1 MKNLLIFFLFV
12 SLSSFYINPI
22 EKKLPNGK
30 YLVELDQKYIDS
42 GLKNFEFT
50 IENGICTMEITKK
63 LENLEVNWIDE
74 NSFIVKG
81 YTEPANPSNVEREI
95 MKNYIIS
102 FNITREDKNE
112 YYFTL
117 GNQSNEDIIYSG
129 KFLKIK

>member
-1 MKNLLIFFLFV
+1 MKNLLFFFFFL
-12 SLSSFYINPI
+12 SLSSFCINSI

-30 YLVELDQKYIDS
+30 YLVELEQKYIDS
-42 GLKNFEFT
+42 GLKNFKFT
-50 IENGICTMEITKK
+50 IENEICIMEIAKK

-81 YTEPANPSNVEREI
+81 YTEPANPNNVEREI

-102 FNITREDKNE
+102 FNITREDKDE

-129 KFLKIK
+129 KFVKIK